1 MIRSVME
8 GVSYSLLDAMSVIRE
23 MGVDTSEV
31 RASGGGGR
39 SRLWRQMQADMFD
52 APVCVVQSS
61 EGPALGAALIAGV
74 GAGVYA
80 SVPEACDAA
89 VRRGEFLWPDVRN
102 VQTYAKLYP
111 VYRALYRQLKPS
123 YGALAE
129 ALGEIRRP

>member
-89 VRRGEFLWPDVRN
+89 VRRGEFLWPRCPERPNVR
-102 VQTYAKLYP
+102 
-111 VYRALYRQLKPS
+111 
-123 YGALAE
+123 E
-129 ALGEIRRP
+129 ALSPFTGRCTGS